1 MILNGI
7 YINTINTIIN
17 YRQERGKLER
27 KGVPKHALNYGDF
40 KKYVERP
47 TKPYKL

>member
-7 YINTINTIIN
+7 YIYTINIRN
-17 YRQERGKLER
+17 YRQERGELER
-27 KGVPKHALNYGDF
+27 KGVPKHALNYGYF

-47 TKPYKL
+47 TKPCKL